1 MMCAE
6 PPLDSGVISVYRS
19 RVGIPVHGSL
29 TVNCSP
35 PDFLHCMYIYS
46 CTYPLEGDP
55 GNYIHHMYTSTHSM
69 QSVADLEI

>member
-6 PPLDSGVISVYRS
+6 PPRGSGVISVYRS

-35 PDFLHCMYIYS
+35 PDFLHCMYTRVRTHLRETLVINS
-46 CTYPLEGDP
+46 NTYIIRDILQ
-55 GNYIHHMYTSTHSM
+55 SM
-69 QSVADLEI
+69 VDLEI